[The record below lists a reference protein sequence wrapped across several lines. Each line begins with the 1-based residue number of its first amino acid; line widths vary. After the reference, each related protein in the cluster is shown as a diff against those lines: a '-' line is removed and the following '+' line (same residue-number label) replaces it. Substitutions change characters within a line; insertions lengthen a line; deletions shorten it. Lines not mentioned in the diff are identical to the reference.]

1 MNKSNN
7 NIIINPVD
15 GVNDLRSA
23 ITFLKKKGAIIYE
36 NESLQSTYLEIAN
49 EYKKRG
55 SGSPAKDGNIPPIH
69 LFNNVKSYPSR
80 IIIGLMNSRKDCAD
94 LLNTNANTIAQ
105 YLSDKINDKFP
116 PVLISDPPCQENVI
130 IDNIDILKYLPILTF
145 TPKDAGPFINMG
157 MIYAE
162 DPETGESDITIHR
175 MCVQGKDKLSVYL
188 IKNRHIEVFYQKA
201 KAMNKD
207 LPVTIN
213 IGLDPAIYL
222 SSIFTYPISPL
233 GFNEMNIA
241 GAIRQTNIPIANA
254 ITNSSK
260 VIAHSEIVLEGF
272 ITSEETPEN
281 QVNINGN
288 SLPEFLGYLGKAQK
302 SLPIIKITAITF
314 RNNPIYQSIIG
325 PGAELSNI
333 CGIATETSIFKFIK
347 DTVTDIITNCYCPPA
362 GGGKLVAFIQFSKK
376 SSIDDAIV
384 RQAGLS
390 AFSAFHELKH
400 VYLVDEDINIFDEK
414 DILWA
419 MTTRFQGNKSIITIP
434 NLHCHPLD
442 PSQNP
447 EFAPELSAIGTTYKT
462 VFDCTVPFNMKNK
475 FIRV

>member
-1 MNKSNN
+1 MVDIKNN
-7 NIIINPVD
+7 LIIDPEN
-15 GVNDLRSA
+15 GVNDLRNS
-23 ITFLKKKGAIIYE
+23 IKLLKKIKGAICEDNIE
-36 NESLQSTYLEIAN
+36 RSTYIEVAN
-49 EYKKRG
+49 EYRKKG
-55 SGSPAKDGNIPPIH
+55 SGSPAKDGRIPPVC
-69 LFNNVKSYPSR
+69 LFNNIKGYPSN
-80 IIIGLMNSRKDCAD
+80 IILGLMNSREYCAC
-94 LLNTNANTIAQ
+94 LLNTNAYNIAH

-116 PVLISDPPCQENVI
+116 PILIEKPACQENVI
-130 IDNIDILKYLPILTF
+130 TEDIDILKYIPILTF
-145 TPKDAGPFINMG
+145 TPKDAGPYINMG

-188 IKNRHIEVFYQKA
+188 IKNRHIEIFYRKA
-201 KAMNKD
+201 KAMKKN

-213 IGLDPAIYL
+213 IGLDPVIYL

-241 GAIRQTNIPIANA
+241 GAIRQKNIPIANA
-254 ITNSSK
+254 ITNTSK
-260 VIAHSEIVLEGF
+260 VIAHSEFVLEGF
-272 ITSEETPEN
+272 ITSEEIAEN
-281 QVNINGN
+281 PNDINGN

-302 SLPIIKITAITF
+302 SLPTIKITAITF

-325 PGAELSNI
+325 PGVELSNI
-333 CGIATETSIFKFIK
+333 CGIATESSIYKFIRE
-347 DTVTDIITNCYCPPA
+347 TVTDIIINCYCPPA

-376 SSIDDAIV
+376 NVIDDAVV

-400 VYLVDEDINIFDEK
+400 VYLVDEDINVFDEK

-419 MTTRFQGNKSIITIP
+419 MTTRFQGGKSIITIP

-447 EFAPELSAIGTTYKT
+447 QFSPELSTVGTTYKT
-462 VFDCTVPFNMKNK
+462 VFDCTVPFNMKDK